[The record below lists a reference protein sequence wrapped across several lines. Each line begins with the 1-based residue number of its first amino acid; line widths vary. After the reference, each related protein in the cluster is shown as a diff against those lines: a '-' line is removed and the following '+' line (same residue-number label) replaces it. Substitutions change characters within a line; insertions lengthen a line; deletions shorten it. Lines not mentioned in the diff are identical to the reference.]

1 MSWPVCSVLEVLC
14 HGLCVVYWR
23 FYVVACV

>member
-14 HGLCVVYWR
+14 GGMCVVYWR